1 MKFRRRRL
9 IDRRTWKVPKLE
21 WLRLEL
27 CEPPFGM
34 KLSGSEK
41 RSGGGLGFVVGAAE
55 EIEHT
60 VDDFFFRIERI

>member
-1 MKFRRRRL
+1 
-9 IDRRTWKVPKLE
+9 
-21 WLRLEL
+21 
-27 CEPPFGM
+27 M
-34 KLSGSEK
+34 KLGGSEK